1 MRRAINCVTW
11 LPKSTMRM
19 DSVGWTVMAGG

>member
-1 MRRAINCVTW
+1 MRRAMSCVTW
-11 LPKSTMRM
+11 LPKSMMRM